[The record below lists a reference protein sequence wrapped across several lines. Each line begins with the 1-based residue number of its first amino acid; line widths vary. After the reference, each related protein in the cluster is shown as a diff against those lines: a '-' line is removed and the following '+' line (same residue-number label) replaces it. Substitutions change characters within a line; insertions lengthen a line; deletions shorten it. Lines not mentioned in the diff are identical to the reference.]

1 LRCGVGF
8 PEDASAELSRH
19 SNPSQEDEMT
29 SFRNKLTVAVTAMI
43 GAVVVGATLGPVAL
57 AADFPTKPVQLVVP
71 FKPGGGADRTMRLF
85 APYLG
90 KELGVRVNVVNIAG
104 GGGWVAWSQ
113 MARWDPKKDDHKLG
127 VINLPH
133 VLSLLDPRMK
143 RKETLKSFNFL
154 AWHSLD
160 PAIWA
165 VREGDERFQSL
176 KEFLAYVKK
185 NPNKVIMSTTAV
197 GSDDHMGIAFAEKFI
212 EGFKVRKVYANSD
225 GKKLREVLGN
235 TTDAVAGNVGYYVP
249 YMMEAKLKPIVVL
262 SLERSPNLPS
272 VPTFFEVT
280 GLKNVSYAGRTLA
293 TAPGL
298 SEHKRQVY
306 LSAIKRAIENPEYV
320 VKEIRNKNPLLFKSG
335 KDLWDTLNQSKKM
348 VEEVKFWEA
357 LKK

>member
-1 LRCGVGF
+1 MKSIARQL
-8 PEDASAELSRH
+8 AL
-19 SNPSQEDEMT
+19 
-29 SFRNKLTVAVTAMI
+29 
-43 GAVVVGATLGPVAL
+43 VVGTAAAVAFAGATAL
-57 AADFPTKPVQLVVP
+57 AQEKFPNKPVQLVVP

-90 KELGVRVNVVNIAG
+90 KELGVPVNVVNIAG
-104 GGGWVAWSQ
+104 GGGWVAWAQ
-113 MARWDPKKDDHKLG
+113 MAQWDAGKDDHMLG
-127 VINLPH
+127 LINLPH

-160 PAIWA
+160 PCIWA

-176 KEFLAYVKK
+176 KEFLAYVKA

-197 GSDDHMGIAFAEKFI
+197 GSDDHMGIAFAEKNI
-212 EGFKVRKVYANSD
+212 PGFQVRKVYANGD
-225 GKKLREVLGN
+225 GKKIQEVIGKH
-235 TTDAVAGNVGYYVP
+235 TDAVAGNVGYYIP
-249 YMMEAKLKPIVVL
+249 FMMEAKLKPIAVL

-298 SEHKRQVY
+298 PEAKRKIY
-306 LSAIKRAIENPEYV
+306 LDAIKRAMNDPEYIIR
-320 VKEIRNKNPLLFKSG
+320 EI
-335 KDLWDTLNQSKKM
+335 
-348 VEEVKFWEA
+348 
-357 LKK
+357 